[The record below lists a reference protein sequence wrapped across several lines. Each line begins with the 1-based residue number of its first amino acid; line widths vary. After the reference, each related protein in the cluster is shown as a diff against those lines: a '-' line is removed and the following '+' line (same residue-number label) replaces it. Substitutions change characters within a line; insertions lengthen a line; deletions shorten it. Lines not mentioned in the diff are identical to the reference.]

1 MFALTGAVAMTR
13 PSPETS
19 RIVATPSAAVPSTE
33 SRVLQPVR
41 SLSELGMLRAV
52 GLTRRQTRRMVRHE
66 SVITALI
73 GAGLGP
79 LSAPCSR
86 LPSRTP

>member
-1 MFALTGAVAMTR
+1 MTR

-33 SRVLQPVR
+33 SRVP
-41 SLSELGMLRAV
+41 RAV
-52 GLTRRQTRRMVRHE
+52 GLTRRQTRGMVRHE